1 MNTKKLRSHE
11 EALIE
16 ELGDPKEAAAY
27 LSAALEENDYDT
39 FLLALKRVAQA
50 QGISKLAED
59 ADINRQHLYK
69 ALSEDGNPTLRNLM
83 AILFAL
89 QFTLEVKSKRRVGE
103 E

>member
-1 MNTKKLRSHE
+1 MNTKKIRSHE

-16 ELGDPKEAAAY
+16 ELGDPQEAAAY

-69 ALSEDGNPTLRNLM
+69 ALSEGGNPTLKNLM

-89 QFTLEVKSKRRVGE
+89 QFTLEVKPKRRVG
-103 E
+103 